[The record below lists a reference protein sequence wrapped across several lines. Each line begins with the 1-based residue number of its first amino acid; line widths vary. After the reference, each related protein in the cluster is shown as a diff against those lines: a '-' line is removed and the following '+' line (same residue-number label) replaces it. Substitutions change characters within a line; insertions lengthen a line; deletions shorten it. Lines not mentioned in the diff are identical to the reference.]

1 MAILEVHNIEKHF
14 KNVQV
19 LNDISFSLEKGQVLG
34 ILGPTGSGKSTI
46 LQLLMRLYDPDEG
59 QILIDG
65 RDVRTMT
72 SAELRQRFGVVFQND
87 FVTEGTI
94 ADNIRFFRELDDA
107 ALERAAKD
115 AQAEFIDQKEGKMQA
130 EVMVR
135 GNNLSGGQ
143 KQRLLI
149 SRALA
154 GDPDILVLD
163 DSSSALDYRT
173 DANLRRALRTNYR
186 NTTTVLVA
194 QRVSSLMHADLILVL
209 DDGCVTG
216 SGTHTQLMETC
227 EEYRI
232 IAQTQMGDGKEGA

>member
-1 MAILEVHNIEKHF
+1 
-14 KNVQV
+14 
-19 LNDISFSLEKGQVLG
+19 
-34 ILGPTGSGKSTI
+34 
-46 LQLLMRLYDPDEG
+46 MRQRFAGASYDQDE
-59 QILIDG
+59 LH
-65 RDVRTMT
+65 R
-72 SAELRQRFGVVFQND
+72 RFGVVFQND

-94 ADNIRFFRELDDA
+94 ADNIRFFRDLDDA

-115 AQAEFIDQKEGKMQA
+115 AQADFIDQKEGGMNA

-149 SRALA
+149 ARALA
-154 GDPDILVLD
+154 SNPEILILD
-163 DSSSALDYRT
+163 DASSALDYRT

-186 NTTTVLVA
+186 NTTTLLVA
-194 QRVSSLMHADLILVL
+194 QRVSSLRHADLILVM

-216 SGTHTQLMETC
+216 AGTHEQLMETC

-232 IAQTQMGDGKEGA
+232 IAQTQMGDGKEAV